1 MIEAI
6 IFDFDGVIAESMDV
20 KREAFR
26 ELFKEHR
33 EKVDEIERFHMD
45 NGGMSRYDKFRYIYK
60 NILGRELSRERFEKL
75 CASFH
80 ELVVDKVVEAPF
92 VKGAREVLDRSLGRY
107 PMYIVSGTPEDEI
120 NEIVKRRGLNK
131 YFIGI
136 YGSPAGKAESIN
148 KILGE
153 NGYNRKK
160 TLFIGDSKNDLQ
172 AAQET
177 GVTFIARVAGQRQ
190 EWSDS
195 GYVSRV
201 MPDLEGLKEILNVRG
216 EKMKLVIQVPCYN
229 EEKTLPL
236 TLKDLPK
243 SIRGIDEI
251 ETLVINDGSTDMTE
265 KAASRGGA
273 DHTLNLPVRSGLA
286 EAFRSGIEKSLELG
300 ADIIVNTDGD
310 NQYCGEDIA
319 KLVEP
324 ILSRKAEIVIGCRD
338 MKTIEHFSPVK
349 RSLQNLGSKVVRK
362 FSGTDIPDTTSG
374 FRAYSREAAL
384 RLNVF
389 SSSTYTLESIIQAGR
404 QEIPITHVQIRTN
417 EKLRESR
424 LIKSIPSYLMKSTAT
439 ILRIYLMYE
448 PLKTFFTIGMIF
460 IIPGILLVLRF
471 LYFHFTACRSG
482 LI

>member
-1 MIEAI
+1 
-6 IFDFDGVIAESMDV
+6 
-20 KREAFR
+20 
-26 ELFKEHR
+26 
-33 EKVDEIERFHMD
+33 
-45 NGGMSRYDKFRYIYK
+45 
-60 NILGRELSRERFEKL
+60 
-75 CASFH
+75 
-80 ELVVDKVVEAPF
+80 
-92 VKGAREVLDRSLGRY
+92 
-107 PMYIVSGTPEDEI
+107 
-120 NEIVKRRGLNK
+120 
-131 YFIGI
+131 
-136 YGSPAGKAESIN
+136 
-148 KILGE
+148 
-153 NGYNRKK
+153 
-160 TLFIGDSKNDLQ
+160 
-172 AAQET
+172 
-177 GVTFIARVAGQRQ
+177 
-190 EWSDS
+190 
-195 GYVSRV
+195 
-201 MPDLEGLKEILNVRG
+201 
-216 EKMKLVIQVPCYN
+216 
-229 EEKTLPL
+229 
-236 TLKDLPK
+236 
-243 SIRGIDEI
+243 
-251 ETLVINDGSTDMTE
+251 
-265 KAASRGGA
+265 
-273 DHTLNLPVRSGLA
+273 
-286 EAFRSGIEKSLELG
+286 

-389 SSSTYTLESIIQAGR
+389 SSYTYTLESIIQAGR

-482 LI
+482 LIQSLIIAAVLLIMGSSTILLGLLGDVLSVNRRLSQEILYRLKKNTLAESSNKKAKS